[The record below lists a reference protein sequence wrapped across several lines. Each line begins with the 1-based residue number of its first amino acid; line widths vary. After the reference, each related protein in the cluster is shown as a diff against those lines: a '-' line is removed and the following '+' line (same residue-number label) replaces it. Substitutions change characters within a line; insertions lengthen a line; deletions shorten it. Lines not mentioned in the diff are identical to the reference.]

1 MSIKFN
7 SLLFEYKIE
16 LFATATA
23 QAIVL
28 AVIFLVGALHFI
40 DTIQTSNNIL
50 LVSIQSRFY
59 RRPSQSIDSQL
70 KGTVS
75 NSPELLDIVLNIYHT
90 FLLDLVTVERGY
102 SHWCGDVLQ

>member
-23 QAIVL
+23 QAKVL

-40 DTIQTSNNIL
+40 DTIHTSNNIL
-50 LVSIQSRFY
+50 LVSIQYWS
-59 RRPSQSIDSQL
+59 
-70 KGTVS
+70 VS

-90 FLLDLVTVERGY
+90 FLPDLVTVERGY

>member
-23 QAIVL
+23 QAKVL
-28 AVIFLVGALHFI
+28 AVVFLVGALHFI

-50 LVSIQSRFY
+50 LVSIQSRFTVVLVKVLIHSL
-59 RRPSQSIDSQL
+59 RKLFQILPSFWTLS
-70 KGTVS
+70 
-75 NSPELLDIVLNIYHT
+75 
-90 FLLDLVTVERGY
+90 
-102 SHWCGDVLQ
+102 